1 MILSSHPGQP
11 ALSTISG
18 PSVVATPDQLFII
31 ALLKTM
37 TKTKTKTKK
46 HNEKDKDKKTMKIQD
61 YEQLPHLIS
70 CLSLPLTIAV
80 VIDGV
85 FSNFVVLLF
94 VSFLSLSLSCF
105 FSNES
110 FRMLISA
117 QDVIYNFFCFHL
129 SRPLKK

>member
-80 VIDGV
+80 GQKFEIVENEENL
-85 FSNFVVLLF
+85 NFVI
-94 VSFLSLSLSCF
+94 SLS
-105 FSNES
+105 N
-110 FRMLISA
+110 
-117 QDVIYNFFCFHL
+117 
-129 SRPLKK
+129 KKFQMNSTHSI

>member
-85 FSNFVVLLF
+85 FQILLSF
-94 VSFLSLSLSCF
+94 FLFRSCPYLCHVFLVMKVSEC
-105 FSNES
+105 
-110 FRMLISA
+110 
-117 QDVIYNFFCFHL
+117 
-129 SRPLKK
+129 